1 MDLTVLQECPQCG
14 GEVELAETDRL
25 LSCPYCRTRNVL
37 ARGTARFTL
46 PHIHRPGRLLHV
58 PYLRCKGSVFSC
70 HLNGIHHRVV
80 DTTVATVPINVLP
93 PTLGYRPQAMKMH
106 YASDNL
112 DTTYLRNKLSIK
124 EALTRAEAR
133 HQSTA
138 KNATP
143 LHQEW
148 IGETI
153 SLIYLPLIVH
163 EDSVFDG
170 VTGDPL
176 ATLPNSSDIF
186 GPVSLPS
193 LDWQIRLL
201 PTICPNC
208 GWDLRC
214 EQESI
219 VLLCPHCDTA
229 WQEAHGTLT
238 GVPFETVPAQGEDAI
253 HLPFWRLE
261 VDFEGIDIHSLADF
275 IRLTNI
281 PRAIQPEWEDIKM
294 AFYCPAFKIRPK
306 IFLRIASQL
315 TAAQL
320 PASGD
325 TTIPASCT
333 PVSLEASEAEE
344 SIKLILASAA
354 IAKRNILPR
363 LPHTSVTIRRNQLL
377 FLPFFD
383 NGYELCQE
391 EMKVVINK
399 QILQLGKKL

>member
-1 MDLTVLQECPQCG
+1 MNLTVLHECPQCG
-14 GEVELAETDRL
+14 GDIELAETDRVL
-25 LSCPYCRTRNVL
+25 TCPFCGTRNVL
-37 ARGTARFTL
+37 ARGMARFTL
-46 PHIHRPGRLLHV
+46 PHINRPGRLIHV

-70 HLNGIHHRVV
+70 HLNRVDHRVV
-80 DTTVATVPINVLP
+80 DTTVAAVPINVLP
-93 PTLGYRPQAMKMH
+93 HTLGYRPQAMKMR

-112 DTTYLRNKLSIK
+112 DTTYLKNKLSIK
-124 EALTRAEAR
+124 EVITKAESLHKSA
-133 HQSTA
+133 A
-138 KNATP
+138 KKASP

-153 SLIYLPLIVH
+153 SLIYLPLIIH
-163 EDSVFDG
+163 GNKVFDG

-176 ATLPNSSDIF
+176 AKLSNNTDLFSPLALPA
-186 GPVSLPS
+186 
-193 LDWQIRLL
+193 LDWQVKLL

-208 GWDLRC
+208 GWDLHC
-214 EQESI
+214 QQESI

-229 WQEAHGTLT
+229 WQETGGILT
-238 GVPFETVPAQGEDAI
+238 GVPFETVQAQGADAL

-275 IRLTNI
+275 VRLTNI
-281 PRAIQPEWEDIKM
+281 PRVIQPEWEEIEM

-306 IFLRIASQL
+306 IFLRVAGQL
-315 TAAQL
+315 TAAQV
-320 PASGD
+320 PAAGSA
-325 TTIPASCT
+325 TIPVSSA

-344 SIKLILASAA
+344 CTKLILASAA
-354 IAKRNILPR
+354 IAKRNIMPKLPDI
-363 LPHTSVTIRRNQLL
+363 SVTIRRNKLL

-399 QILQLGKKL
+399 QILELGKKL